1 MLGAVRPETP
11 IDGFGQARFMTTRWS
26 IVLSCSDSATDEEKA
41 QAALAE
47 LCKIYWRPV
56 FAFICRQGHSVPDAQ
71 DLTQEF
77 FAKVLKGRLLQ
88 SADRNRGRFRSLLLT
103 ALQRFLHDQGT
114 SITHASAVATYV
126 SFPGMIG

>member
-1 MLGAVRPETP
+1 
-11 IDGFGQARFMTTRWS
+11 MTTRWS

-77 FAKVLKGRLLQ
+77 FARVLKGRPINPAAGTEE
-88 SADRNRGRFRSLLLT
+88 SFRSLLLRPCSVSCT
-103 ALQRFLHDQGT
+103 IKST
-114 SITHASAVATYV
+114 SITHANAV
-126 SFPGMIG
+126 